1 MIRNRKPTYSTRKK
15 GSLACVKSFSKK
27 DAIFKLVIAMS
38 ALSATQDP
46 PHENPYRVR
55 DIMTSFGDAFGGAVS
70 VLNFYIT
77 QCVVQVT
84 LS

>member
-1 MIRNRKPTYSTRKK
+1 
-15 GSLACVKSFSKK
+15 
-27 DAIFKLVIAMS
+27 MS
-38 ALSATQDP
+38 ALSAAQDP

-70 VLNFYIT
+70 VLDFHIT
-77 QCVVQVT
+77 QCVVQVA

>member
-1 MIRNRKPTYSTRKK
+1 M
-15 GSLACVKSFSKK
+15 LFL
-27 DAIFKLVIAMS
+27 KLVIAMS
-38 ALSATQDP
+38 ALLSAQDP